1 MLQVYLS
8 RFSTYCDEEERNM
21 KKYFYKALKWELPS
35 FVFIM
40 VMSII
45 YDFVKTGM
53 TGESTLLWAKLYLF
67 LTPVILPL
75 HALLLRWGDKKDD

>member
-1 MLQVYLS
+1 
-8 RFSTYCDEEERNM
+8 M

-35 FVFIM
+35 FV
-40 VMSII
+40 II
-45 YDFVKTGM
+45 VTMAVAVDFATSATIGRV
-53 TGESTLLWAKLYLF
+53 TLLLAKLYLF

>member
-1 MLQVYLS
+1 
-8 RFSTYCDEEERNM
+8 M

-35 FVFIM
+35 FAIIV
-40 VMSII
+40 VMAVAV
-45 YDFVKTGM
+45 DFATSATIGRV
-53 TGESTLLWAKLYLF
+53 TLLWAKLYLF